1 MLVIGLTGGIGMGKS
16 AAASHFARSGI
27 PVFNADACVH
37 RLYEGEAVAAIEAAF
52 PGVTRGGKIDR
63 ALLAAQ
69 LTGKPE
75 RLKQLESIVHPMVV
89 KREIDFLREEEK
101 NGAEFA
107 VLEIPL
113 LFETDA
119 HERVDVSVVI
129 SAPHH
134 VQRERVLGR
143 PGMTVDKLEHLL
155 ARQLPDAEK
164 RARADFV
171 VDSGTGLAH
180 MHYQIDKL
188 VDSLRGREG
197 RVMERLRH
205 QYS

>member
-16 AAASHFARSGI
+16 AAAEHFARAGV

-52 PGVTRGGKIDR
+52 PGVTRGGRVERK
-63 ALLAAQ
+63 LLGEKLAGSQ
-69 LTGKPE
+69 E
-75 RLKQLESIVHPMVV
+75 RLRQLEAIVHPMVV
-89 KREIDFLREEEK
+89 EAEIDFLIEQEDK
-101 NGAEFA
+101 GASIA

-113 LFETDA
+113 LFETGADS
-119 HERVDVSVVI
+119 RVDVTIVL
-129 SAPHH
+129 SAPAD
-134 VQRERVLGR
+134 VQRSRVLAR
-143 PGMTVDKLEHLL
+143 PGMTVDRLEHLI

-171 VDSGTGLAH
+171 VDSGTSLKD
-180 MHYQIDKL
+180 MHEEIDKL
-188 VDSLRGREG
+188 IESLQDREG

-205 QYS
+205 LK